1 MDVYDE
7 VDRRENDAGERGHGE
22 QPGVAAGC
30 PPPVRCWRASRLGEE
45 QAARGGRSGT
55 AGPSFL
61 IPPAGARGRFLHAR
75 GCCHATGRGGAGGG
89 CWVCPPPPELWG
101 WGTSPGLIL
110 WGAPGPQGR
119 VPGGGPF
126 SRERQG
132 AMGMPKLLH
141 PWLGGTR
148 GCAPKGFGGPG
159 CLEPPPPGRGG
170 GWGRRFRQH
179 SWAPLPAPAR
189 WPRARACVLPA
200 PRPARGGDSTPGPP
214 HPHSHPLG
222 WGSEPPPLM
231 PGPCPQCG

>member
-119 VPGGGPF
+119 VPGGDPF
-126 SRERQG
+126 PGKGRERWACQNCSTLGWGGHG
-132 AMGMPKLLH
+132 AVPQRG
-141 PWLGGTR
+141 LGVLGVWS
-148 GCAPKGFGGPG
+148 
-159 CLEPPPPGRGG
+159 PPLQAEGVAGG
-170 GWGRRFRQH
+170 GDSVSTAGLRSQPQH
-179 SWAPLPAPAR
+179 AGPEPAPASCR
-189 WPRARACVLPA
+189 PHGLPGVGTA
-200 PRPARGGDSTPGPP
+200 PLGPP
-214 HPHSHPLG
+214 THTATP
-222 WGSEPPPLM
+222 WGGGRNPPP
-231 PGPCPQCG
+231 